1 MSIRKTCKSK
11 AFPMS
16 EDDTLTFCVKNSVSN
31 QPFLD
36 LAVPL
41 NDIFQFLPCRVPK
54 SIVSPVFTQNLE
66 SRSP

>member
-11 AFPMS
+11 AFPIS
-16 EDDTLTFCVKNSVSN
+16 EDDTLVPLVKNSVSN
-31 QPFLD
+31 RPFPD

-41 NDIFQFLPCRVPK
+41 GDIFRFPPCRVPK